1 MYTNIIKQY
10 YKVDKYRNINN
21 IGRRLI
27 SFSVFFFF
35 EGCSVSNHI
44 TVLNLQTHKEAIRI
58 QAGA

>member
-10 YKVDKYRNINN
+10 YKVDKYCNINN

-27 SFSVFFFF
+27 SFRVFF